1 MQDLHHQHAAADLS
15 PAAAAEHRF
24 AELFAP
30 SPPIWGSEFF
40 LSDDQFLAEDVT
52 MSADAINRAFID
64 ALQQFNRRD
73 ELTGLRSLC
82 ARFGSS

>member
-1 MQDLHHQHAAADLS
+1 MT
-15 PAAAAEHRF
+15 
-24 AELFAP
+24 
-30 SPPIWGSEFF
+30 I
-40 LSDDQFLAEDVT
+40 AEDEQAIRDLAARYT
-52 MSADAINRAFID
+52 DAINRAFID